1 MAFEA
6 PAPDLNKMIVAWEA
20 WERGEE
26 LPGQVLAN
34 LKTAG
39 LPQILAELKSSGWT
53 PAAPAAS

>member
-1 MAFEA
+1 MAFDA
-6 PAPDLNKMIVAWEA
+6 PAPDLNKLIVAWEA

-26 LPGQVLAN
+26 MPGKTLAS

-39 LPQILAELKSSGWT
+39 LAEVLAELKSSGWT